1 MRSTIK
7 GKWPDAV
14 NVQIVDFI
22 VPQVA
27 LWDEQSIKISK
38 QKCHKKKEQ
47 WKEGFENL
55 QLFSAFFF
63 SFFFLVKCFCFTV
76 VGQCPQP
83 KTILSLS
90 VHFHFL
96 PVYCAMKKVVC
107 AK

>member
-63 SFFFLVKCFCFTV
+63 FFFLVKCFCFTV